1 MGLKGKPND
10 ASQIAILVLS
20 MVFETQKANHRYQI
34 RADAFFSSYPLLILT
49 LAFTRYA
56 RIFTPC

>member
-20 MVFETQKANHRYQI
+20 MVFETRKANHRYQI
-34 RADAFFSSYPLLILT
+34 RADAFFSYPLLILT
-49 LAFTRYA
+49 LAEL
-56 RIFTPC
+56 